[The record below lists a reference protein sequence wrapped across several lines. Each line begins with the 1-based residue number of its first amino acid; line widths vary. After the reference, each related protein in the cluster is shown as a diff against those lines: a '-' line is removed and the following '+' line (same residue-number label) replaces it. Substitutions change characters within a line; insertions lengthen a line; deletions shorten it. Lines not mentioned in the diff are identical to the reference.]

1 MTPGSP
7 PRRKVTRVAVG
18 VLIRSDGHV
27 LLADRPAGKAYAGY
41 WEFPGGKIEPGED
54 VDAALERELHEEL
67 GVDIGASVPW
77 VTFEFDYPHAYVEL
91 QFRLVREWR
100 GDPHAREGQR
110 LSFVDPAGQLPQPL
124 LPAAVPAL
132 RWLRLP
138 RTVHVV
144 GLQGPT
150 VLPASTAD
158 RQPTGS
164 GGVATMLIVDADWR
178 GADAEAAFRHLRA
191 ATASRPAL
199 LLATGPDAPE
209 LEFAAGFVVEA
220 GAIASAGPHA
230 GRLRGVWVGSAEDLQ
245 VAAAAGCDFALV
257 RSAALAEQLR
267 RHAAPLPAYLPSGEA
282 SIETADTDDWPGQGR
297 WIDLRSPAD
306 RRG

>member
-1 MTPGSP
+1 MSPGSP
-7 PRRKVTRVAVG
+7 LRRKVTRVAVG

-27 LLADRPAGKAYAGY
+27 LLADRPAGKPYAGY

-67 GVDIGASVPW
+67 GVDIGDSVPW

-91 QFRLVREWR
+91 QFRLVREWF

-138 RTVHVV
+138 RTVHVI
-144 GLQGPT
+144 GPQGPS

-158 RQPTGS
+158 PQPTGS
-164 GGVATMLIVDADWR
+164 GGVAPMLVVDADWR
-178 GADAEAAFRHLRA
+178 GAGAEAAFRHLRSGP
-191 ATASRPAL
+191 ASRPAL
-199 LLATGPDAPE
+199 LLAAGPGASRF
-209 LEFAAGFVVEA
+209 EFADGFVVEA
-220 GAIASAGPHA
+220 GAIASADPHA
-230 GRLRGVWVGSAEDLQ
+230 GRLRGAWVNSAGDLQ

-257 RSAALAEQLR
+257 RSAALAGQLR
-267 RHAAPLPAYLPSGEA
+267 RHAAPLPAYLPSGETSTEA
-282 SIETADTDDWPGQGR
+282 LDNDDWPGQGR

-306 RRG
+306 RGG